1 MVNNCQET
9 KDKQTWRE
17 AKFFQANSAMP
28 KCYIRAR
35 AHTLAYLSLQILGRV
50 EKPEKT
56 NLLFP
61 WSLPLA
67 GLRLDS
73 YLCLFLSHSSQ
84 IGWYPCHQPKC
95 KKMTGYILTRKL
107 CCKTRL
113 LFSHRIYSITIWEI
127 YMDFLKLFKVIIS
140 RMLKGGK

>member
-1 MVNNCQET
+1 MLPKNKSAHPSLPVSSDTGESRET
-9 KDKQTWRE
+9 WENK
-17 AKFFQANSAMP
+17 S
-28 KCYIRAR
+28 
-35 AHTLAYLSLQILGRV
+35 V
-50 EKPEKT
+50 
-56 NLLFP
+56 LFP
-61 WSLPLA
+61 WSLPLS

-73 YLCLFLSHSSQ
+73 YLCLFISHSSQ

-127 YMDFLKLFKVIIS
+127 YMDFWKLFKVIIS
-140 RMLKGGK
+140 RMLKGRKVDMTQIFQVITIP